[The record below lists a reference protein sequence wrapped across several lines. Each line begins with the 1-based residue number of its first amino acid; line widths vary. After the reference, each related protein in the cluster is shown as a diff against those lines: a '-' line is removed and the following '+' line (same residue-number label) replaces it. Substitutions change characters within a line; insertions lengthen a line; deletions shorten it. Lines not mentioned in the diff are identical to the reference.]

1 MAFSLHFFRG
11 GKSMIKVDY
20 KNEIFASELRS
31 SLNGRGVDC
40 FLSNDSNCS
49 PVDAFDDVYVACV
62 PPDFQFSNNGK
73 FVSFLKEHKF
83 KKSVLAIFSASEF
96 KVEYFLNG
104 AVSLFHLPIDLNSQ
118 GPEKDFYLHYVIE
131 QIVQNYPNLPA
142 KDEKSFKLA
151 ALIKRIANTDATVL
165 INGSTGTGKE
175 VVSNLIHHFSN
186 RNEKA
191 FVAVNCAAIPD
202 QMLES
207 MLFGHEKGSFTGAVQ
222 PNKGLLRAADEGT
235 VLLDEISEMP
245 ITLQAKLL
253 RVIQEK
259 KVMPIGSSTEVS
271 VDVRIVA
278 TTNRDMAEEVKAGR
292 FREDLYYRLNV
303 FPLNTL
309 RLSDR
314 RFDVPVIVS
323 NMLFNLDKDSA
334 ERVKI

>member
-1 MAFSLHFFRG
+1 
-11 GKSMIKVDY
+11 MIKVDY

-31 SLNGRGVDC
+31 SLNGRGVDS

-104 AVSLFHLPIDLNSQ
+104 AVSLFHLPIDLNAQ

-222 PNKGLLRAADEGT
+222 TNKGLLRAADEGT

-271 VDVRIVA
+271 VDVRI
-278 TTNRDMAEEVKAGR
+278 K
-292 FREDLYYRLNV
+292 
-303 FPLNTL
+303 PLQ
-309 RLSDR
+309 SC
-314 RFDVPVIVS
+314 
-323 NMLFNLDKDSA
+323 
-334 ERVKI
+334 